1 MAILSA
7 ETCRQFVKFGMV
19 GVVGFAV
26 DSAMLYVG
34 IDGLGL
40 KPVAAGF
47 FSFPF
52 SVTTT
57 WIGNRLF
64 TFRHAP
70 KTPAARQLAKFAG
83 ICAVGLVFNRGTY
96 SLLVSLVPLIYA
108 NPIIGL
114 LAGTG
119 VSMFFNFFTAK
130 KHVFG
135 DG

>member
-52 SVTTT
+52 S
-57 WIGNRLF
+57 
-64 TFRHAP
+64 
-70 KTPAARQLAKFAG
+70 
-83 ICAVGLVFNRGTY
+83 LVD
-96 SLLVSLVPLIYA
+96 
-108 NPIIGL
+108 
-114 LAGTG
+114 
-119 VSMFFNFFTAK
+119 
-130 KHVFG
+130 H
-135 DG
+135 